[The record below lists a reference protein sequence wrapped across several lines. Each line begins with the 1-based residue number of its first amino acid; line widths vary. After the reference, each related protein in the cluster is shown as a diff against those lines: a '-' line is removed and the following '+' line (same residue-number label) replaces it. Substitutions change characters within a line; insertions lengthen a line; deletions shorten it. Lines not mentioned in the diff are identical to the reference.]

1 MGTALHGCLAFDMH
15 MFTARFVCG
24 PKCPALFVI
33 GYLNYSFEQGKSGV
47 IVEVKD
53 VKPSTKKKKKLKT
66 NSHTR
71 KNREKKMM
79 LNFRIRNLAISR
91 RNG

>member
-1 MGTALHGCLAFDMH
+1 MGTALHACLAFDMH

-24 PKCPALFVI
+24 PKCPALFVFDI
-33 GYLNYSFEQGKSGV
+33 NYSLEQGKSRV

-53 VKPSTKKKKKLKT
+53 IKPSTKKKKKLKT

-79 LNFRIRNLAISR
+79 LNF
-91 RNG
+91 